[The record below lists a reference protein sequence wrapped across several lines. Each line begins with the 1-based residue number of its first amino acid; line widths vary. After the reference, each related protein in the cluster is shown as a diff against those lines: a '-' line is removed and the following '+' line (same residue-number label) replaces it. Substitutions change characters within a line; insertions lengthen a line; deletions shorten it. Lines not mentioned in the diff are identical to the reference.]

1 MLHLY
6 KEITQ
11 WDTPT
16 APNHVYIF
24 EDKPGK
30 RLANAIG
37 YIKKGSEE
45 PFWFSKPLALD
56 LKDRKFIQ
64 VGDNSKVT

>member
-1 MLHLY
+1 MSFLF
-6 KEITQ
+6 KEITN
-11 WDTPT
+11 WGF
-16 APNHVYIF
+16 AHNINHVYIF

-45 PFWFSKPLALD
+45 PFWFSKPMGLD
-56 LKDRKFIQ
+56 LRYRQFVR
-64 VGDNSKVT
+64 VGNE

>member
-1 MLHLY
+1 MTYLY

-30 RLANAIG
+30 RSGKAIG
-37 YIKKGSEE
+37 YIKKGTEV
-45 PFWFSKPLALD
+45 PFWFRKPLD
-56 LKDRKFIQ
+56 IDFKNRNFIR
-64 VGDNSKVT
+64 VGNN

>member
-1 MLHLY
+1 M
-6 KEITQ
+6 
-11 WDTPT
+11 
-16 APNHVYIF
+16 YIF